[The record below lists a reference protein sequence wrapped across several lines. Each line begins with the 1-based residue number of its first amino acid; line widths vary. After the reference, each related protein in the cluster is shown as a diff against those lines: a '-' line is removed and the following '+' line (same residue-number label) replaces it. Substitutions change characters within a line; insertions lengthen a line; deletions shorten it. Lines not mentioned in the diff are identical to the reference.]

1 MEEAGED
8 TTEFT
13 KNFKAEM
20 DAMEVIKESDI
31 INDKKEY
38 VVCADTMG

>member
-20 DAMEVIKESDI
+20 DAMEGQLVI
-31 INDKKEY
+31 
-38 VVCADTMG
+38 VLPL